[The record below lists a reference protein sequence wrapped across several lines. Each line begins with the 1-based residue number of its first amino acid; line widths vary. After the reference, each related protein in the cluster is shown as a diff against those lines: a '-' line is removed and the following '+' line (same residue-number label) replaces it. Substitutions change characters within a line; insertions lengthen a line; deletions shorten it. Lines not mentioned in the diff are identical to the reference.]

1 MRKSQMRIVC
11 RKIIKLLSE
20 VGFPICCDK
29 RDSISSRFSLKENGK
44 NIKAIQIHPV
54 ILSMSSPMAVE
65 MKRSMSRRDEA
76 IESGHAPEGKKM
88 ASTDFKLELW
98 DVWVKCSN

>member
-1 MRKSQMRIVC
+1 
-11 RKIIKLLSE
+11 
-20 VGFPICCDK
+20 
-29 RDSISSRFSLKENGK
+29 
-44 NIKAIQIHPV
+44 
-54 ILSMSSPMAVE
+54 MAVE